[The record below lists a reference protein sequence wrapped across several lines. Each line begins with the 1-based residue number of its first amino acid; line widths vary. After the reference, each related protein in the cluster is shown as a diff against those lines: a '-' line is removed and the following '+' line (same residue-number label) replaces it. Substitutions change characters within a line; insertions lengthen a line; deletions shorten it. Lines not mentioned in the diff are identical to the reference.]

1 MPTSKR
7 GSLDPVPKK
16 KKGDKPVSKKP
27 STIKKLK
34 GNRVS
39 KTSKK
44 NPPPKGF
51 ISQSARTGN
60 QTTTINIQNALAKA
74 MRRSNRRYVGIPR
87 IPHYSGGGGGTS
99 LNIQFPSFAANHD
112 NGMHEVMNMRNDII
126 NEFRRLHPYEQIAQ
140 PAVPLAQAEFPIP
153 DMEHHPDVVYSAGSE
168 EVPAHPN
175 PPVAPS
181 HAGTAPMS
189 IDEPE
194 QNGQPPASDVNLSQQ
209 NSINGHTRSVPAPV
223 RPTNVDNMS
232 GPSDANSHGYP
243 GNSVNENSM
252 RNYPLHPENP
262 ATQNPPV
269 NPIFP
274 DRVDEPFSELG
285 GPPPQRQ
292 TSGNR
297 SSSSENFYGSTAK
310 VFPDRVEEPFSEI
323 GGPPSQRPN
332 YSNAATQR
340 ATSNRP
346 PYIGTL
352 PGVPLTGTGI
362 QSNQNRSR
370 VQQQMRSY
378 NELDGQESGRLPDD
392 EHARIL
398 REQTAAQNYETE
410 SEDNIRPPRR
420 GPRASLEP
428 NDQRKMLEVVAGNE
442 PTVPPLNATE
452 FPSVPGGLSDLL
464 GNDNDDL
471 LRNLFGEPN
480 SMPSSSGRYGQAFR
494 SIDDYIVPIFIPTP
508 GGAVNGNP
516 QETAVPMA
524 QEHVAEDLHGDS
536 NIVPTGEALPSMPPK
551 KTKKELAKRS
561 PSPPPKKKTIAPK
574 TPKRPAQQDNPSD
587 SDIEDSDDQPRPA
600 QAPRRYNTRGRS
612 KSNYRIS
619 DSDTTTMSDEV
630 LPSRERSRSRSPTAT
645 RRARDEASDADDVQA
660 MANPE
665 NQGRGKGGLFKPGN
679 KANKSNKNRYPHA
692 AERAKN
698 YESAFQKTTK
708 GERVTPKILRS
719 LMPPDLR
726 NDTTRGWT
734 VTTAQN
740 WLRKRKN
747 QSIADAAAASNNPP
761 AETTPA
767 ANNVDAPTPKSS
779 TRQPIIARI
788 RLTQNAAKR
797 KSPAKSSTPNSK
809 FNPKQG
815 DPKKPKQG

>member
-27 STIKKLK
+27 STIKKLE

-140 PAVPLAQAEFPIP
+140 PAVPPAQAEFPIP
-153 DMEHHPDVVYSAGSE
+153 DMMD
-168 EVPAHPN
+168 VPAEAFPN

-181 HAGTAPMS
+181 TAAAGTAPMS

-194 QNGQPPASDVNLSQQ
+194 QNEPVSPPALSPQ
-209 NSINGHTRSVPAPV
+209 NSINGPAPINGNVPAPV
-223 RPTNVDNMS
+223 RPINVGSDHIS

-285 GPPPQRQ
+285 GTPPQRQ

-310 VFPDRVEEPFSEI
+310 VFPDRVEEPFSEL

-370 VQQQMRSY
+370 VH
-378 NELDGQESGRLPDD
+378 G
-392 EHARIL
+392 
-398 REQTAAQNYETE
+398 AQVW
-410 SEDNIRPPRR
+410 
-420 GPRASLEP
+420 A
-428 NDQRKMLEVVAGNE
+428 
-442 PTVPPLNATE
+442 
-452 FPSVPGGLSDLL
+452 
-464 GNDNDDL
+464 
-471 LRNLFGEPN
+471 
-480 SMPSSSGRYGQAFR
+480 
-494 SIDDYIVPIFIPTP
+494 
-508 GGAVNGNP
+508 
-516 QETAVPMA
+516 
-524 QEHVAEDLHGDS
+524 
-536 NIVPTGEALPSMPPK
+536 
-551 KTKKELAKRS
+551 
-561 PSPPPKKKTIAPK
+561 
-574 TPKRPAQQDNPSD
+574 
-587 SDIEDSDDQPRPA
+587 
-600 QAPRRYNTRGRS
+600 
-612 KSNYRIS
+612 
-619 DSDTTTMSDEV
+619 
-630 LPSRERSRSRSPTAT
+630 
-645 RRARDEASDADDVQA
+645 
-660 MANPE
+660 
-665 NQGRGKGGLFKPGN
+665 
-679 KANKSNKNRYPHA
+679 
-692 AERAKN
+692 
-698 YESAFQKTTK
+698 
-708 GERVTPKILRS
+708 
-719 LMPPDLR
+719 
-726 NDTTRGWT
+726 
-734 VTTAQN
+734 
-740 WLRKRKN
+740 
-747 QSIADAAAASNNPP
+747 
-761 AETTPA
+761 
-767 ANNVDAPTPKSS
+767 
-779 TRQPIIARI
+779 II
-788 RLTQNAAKR
+788 
-797 KSPAKSSTPNSK
+797 
-809 FNPKQG
+809 
-815 DPKKPKQG
+815 